1 MQVNVDLDELVVVS
15 STTTWVSYQVPGGRG
30 MTGKQAC
37 LGWYLTPG
45 SIPRSALL

>member
-1 MQVNVDLDELVVVS
+1 MQVNVGLDELVVVS
-15 STTTWVSYQVPGGRG
+15 STTAWVSYQVPGG